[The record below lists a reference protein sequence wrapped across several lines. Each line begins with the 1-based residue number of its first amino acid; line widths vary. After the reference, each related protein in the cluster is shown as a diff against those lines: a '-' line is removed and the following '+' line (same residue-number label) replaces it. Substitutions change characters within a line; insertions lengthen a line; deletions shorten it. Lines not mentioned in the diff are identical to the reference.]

1 MSQRFFSSKDVIT
14 SFSIFDPMIIPNIT
28 SSELLSYGEDSIK
41 TLIDHY
47 TKDLPAEIVQGVE
60 FIKEAII
67 SQDVCA
73 EWKIY
78 RQLISKQPKNN
89 LKSQLKELA
98 TNETLI
104 TLLSNLHRLAT
115 ICLSISVGTASVE
128 RYFSQMK
135 LMKS

>member
-1 MSQRFFSSKDVIT
+1 MK
-14 SFSIFDPMIIPNIT
+14 IPNIT
-28 SSELLSYGEDSIK
+28 SSELLSYGEDSIE

-78 RQLISKQPKNN
+78 RQLISKQPKDN

-104 TLLSNLHRLAT
+104 PNLHRLAT
-115 ICLSISVGTASVE
+115 ICLSIPVGTASVE

-135 LMKS
+135 LMKSQLQNRTG